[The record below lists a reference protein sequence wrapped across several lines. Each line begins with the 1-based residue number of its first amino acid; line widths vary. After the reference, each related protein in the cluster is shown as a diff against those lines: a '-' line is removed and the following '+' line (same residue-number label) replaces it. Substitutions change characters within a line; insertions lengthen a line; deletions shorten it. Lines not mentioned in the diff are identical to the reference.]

1 MAEYLSPGTFV
12 EEVSGG
18 IKPIE
23 GVGTSTGAFIG
34 IAEKG
39 PVAGAAYED
48 ETIGKPVFIS
58 NFTEFTRNF
67 GGFIQ
72 GEFLAYAVQEFFF
85 QGGTRCYV
93 ARTAHFTD
101 PTDPSTLTAKRA
113 SAPLGGVTRTLA
125 AGITSGAVQASLSS
139 SAGLQIG

>member
-67 GGFIQ
+67 VRLYI
-72 GEFLAYAVQEFFF
+72 GEFLAYSLQDCVF
-85 QGGTRCYV
+85 QHGTRCDV
-93 ARTAHFTD
+93 ARDGHFTE

-139 SAGLQIG
+139 SAG